1 MAITYTQLASPVD
14 MSGNPVEV
22 AWQAKDSDTGV
33 TIMQNFPLGTL
44 DVTAKAS
51 LLVAFPINQPL
62 PVSVDRLP
70 IFINKE
76 TGAAFILDAN
86 GKPMVQLKR
95 GVDGGVDIIGV
106 DNNGNGVSY
115 TKSQVISLQFRGTK
129 VASATW
135 PIPFT
140 RVPSVSLTLTDA
152 SAQPPYKL
160 AATKT
165 GVTVRFNNAYT
176 GSVEIHGAER

>member
-14 MSGNPVEV
+14 MAGNPVEI
-22 AWQAKDSDTGV
+22 AWQAQDNGTGV

-44 DVTAKAS
+44 EADAKAT
-51 LLVAFPINQPL
+51 LLAAFPINQPL
-62 PVSVDRLP
+62 PVAAERLP
-70 IFINKE
+70 IFINKL

-86 GKPMVQLKR
+86 GKPMIQLKR
-95 GVDGGVDIIGV
+95 GSDGGVDIIGM
-106 DNNGNGVSY
+106 DNAGNGVSY
-115 TKSQVISLQFRGTK
+115 TKSQVVSLQFRGTK
-129 VASATW
+129 VASVTW

-140 RVPSVSLTLTDA
+140 RIPSVSLTLGDA
-152 SAQPPYKL
+152 SSQPPYKL

-165 GVTVRFNNAYT
+165 GVAVRFSNAYT